1 MAGSLR
7 SLGKLTCK
15 FLAKHGFEIY
25 DKDDG
30 ETHFIGYSIVGLLTV
45 GAIGG
50 PIVIIYRLVEKAIV
64 FFESL

>member
-1 MAGSLR
+1 MDRTIEEIGRWA
-7 SLGKLTCK
+7 CK

-25 DKDDG
+25 DKNDN
-30 ETHFIGYSIVGLLTV
+30 EEHFIGHTIIGLLTI